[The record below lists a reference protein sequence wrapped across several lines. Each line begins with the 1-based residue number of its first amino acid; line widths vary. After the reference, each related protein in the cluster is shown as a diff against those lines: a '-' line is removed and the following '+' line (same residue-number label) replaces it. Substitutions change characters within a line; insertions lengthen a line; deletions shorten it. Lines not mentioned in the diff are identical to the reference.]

1 MLLNILISIV
11 MGAVAG
17 FVAGKI
23 MKDEGSWLRNIIVGI
38 VGGFV
43 AGLIPIGSGWIVGLI
58 KGIAG
63 ACLVLFVYNKYL
75 KKYFEK

>member
-1 MLLNILISIV
+1 
-11 MGAVAG
+11 
-17 FVAGKI
+17 
-23 MKDEGSWLRNIIVGI
+23 
-38 VGGFV
+38 VGGLV